1 MPLPLS
7 PLDLIRR
14 RPSKIT
20 DAAMV
25 QALPT
30 ADAVTVNRIT
40 QTFLRTGSDLGLQA
54 LVEQFG
60 ALPKAAQE
68 QLVQQIDKLYGSLR
82 RVLQRDDPETAWH
95 AIELIHQTDKP
106 ELADLLSQRLIRS
119 DDPAAPKAAQ
129 ALLALAKRHSNHRI
143 VSEAIDASAR
153 AHSLHRLD
161 ALLVAGL
168 HRLPRP
174 VPKLTEAMTS
184 ATSPTVQAARRL
196 TAAANKPGIARR
208 LLAIGRL
215 PNMRQAA
222 AEGLEK
228 LSKKNE
234 GLAALNQGHL
244 LALRD
249 TRAPLHRLNAPGA
262 LWPSVEQI
270 ADSATDTATLR
281 QLSRLAESLPG
292 NQVACIRRLTA
303 LRHCKDPVARLTAI
317 RHLLTH
323 PQAKTRAAATSALAA
338 FCLDPH
344 PPIARLVFTSLTRQ
358 KHKLMPDVLRQLAAS
373 RHAHHRQLAQ
383 PVLAEQRF
391 ENVCKRWPKLKT
403 ADQQTSMMALLES
416 DAHLPERL
424 AKHLT
429 HGSRDDQLTT
439 LSMIAHCGLGEL
451 FEEAL
456 SCLVSSSDRHLA
468 ASAVMALQ
476 GVCTPTAESVV
487 AQAATHTDGRVRANA
502 IEIADESTEQKAP
515 EKLAKH
521 CTDDVSRPRA
531 NAIAAL
537 ADQGQGPW
545 LTQLRDMLNDQ
556 RDDHRVSAIWVAQN
570 RKIIEAAD
578 TLAERAVSDPSPKI
592 RTRAHRALQSL
603 LKQAEGPV
611 EVVHNTQKTSI
622 SLQAVGS

>member
-1 MPLPLS
+1 
-7 PLDLIRR
+7 
-14 RPSKIT
+14 
-20 DAAMV
+20 MV

-60 ALPKAAQE
+60 ALPVASQE
-68 QLVQQIDKLYGSLR
+68 QLVRQVDKLYGPLR
-82 RVLQRDDPETAWH
+82 RVLQRDDPEAAWH
-95 AIELIHQTDKP
+95 AVELIHQTGKP
-106 ELADLLSQRLIRS
+106 QLADLLSQRLTRS

-129 ALLALAKRHSNHRI
+129 ALLALAQKHGNHRI
-143 VSEAIDASAR
+143 VSEAIDAAAR
-153 AHSLHRLD
+153 AHTLHRLD

-174 VPKLTEAMTS
+174 VPKLTEAMAS
-184 ATSPTVQAARRL
+184 ATSPTVKAARRL
-196 TAAANKPGIARR
+196 TSAADKPGIARR

-222 AEGLEK
+222 ADGLEH
-228 LSKKNE
+228 LCKKEE

-249 TRAPLHRLNAPGA
+249 TRAPLHRLSAPRA
-262 LWPSVEQI
+262 LWPSVEKI
-270 ADSATDTATLR
+270 ADPATDTAALR
-281 QLSRLAESLPG
+281 QLPRLATALPG
-292 NQVACIRRLTA
+292 DPVASVRRLTA
-303 LRHCKDPVARLTAI
+303 LRHCKDPVTRLTAV
-317 RHLLTH
+317 RHLITH
-323 PQAKTRAAATSALAA
+323 PDSGTRAAATSALAA
-338 FCLDPH
+338 FCLDTYPS
-344 PPIARLVFTSLTRQ
+344 IARLVFTHLHRKQ
-358 KHKLMPDVLRQLAAS
+358 HKLMPDVLRQLTAS
-373 RHAHHRQLAQ
+373 RYAHHRKLAE

-391 ENVCKRWPKLKT
+391 QSVCKRWPGLQAT
-403 ADQQTSMMALLES
+403 HRQSSVMALLEA
-416 DAHLPERL
+416 DAHLPQRL
-424 AKHLT
+424 GKKLAN
-429 HGSRDDQLTT
+429 GSRLDQLTT
-439 LSMIAHCGLGEL
+439 LSMIAHCGLGEP
-451 FEEAL
+451 FEAAL
-456 SCLVSSSDRHLA
+456 TRLVKNSDRHLA

-476 GVCTPTAESVV
+476 GVSTPTAQAVV

-502 IEIADESTEQKAP
+502 IEVADEHTEQKAS
-515 EKLAKH
+515 EQLTQH

-545 LTQLRDMLNDQ
+545 LLQLRDMLNDQ
-556 RDDHRVSAIWVAQN
+556 RDDHRVSAIWVAQS

-603 LKQAEGPV
+603 LKQTQGPV
-611 EVVHNTQKTSI
+611 EVVSPNTAAAPQSVAEVA
-622 SLQAVGS
+622 SAAS